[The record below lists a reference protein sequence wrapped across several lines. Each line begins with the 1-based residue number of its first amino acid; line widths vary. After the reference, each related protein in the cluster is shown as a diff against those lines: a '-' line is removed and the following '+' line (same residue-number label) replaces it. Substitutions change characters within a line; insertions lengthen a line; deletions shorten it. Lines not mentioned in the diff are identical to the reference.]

1 MSPPG
6 DADQE
11 RTADRNVGRKMD
23 SDVSTMSSILGDMY
37 RGELDRETT
46 WRSRLDQT
54 TTWSVTLMAAI
65 LTWAFSSADNPHYII
80 LIGVLAVTMFLS
92 IEVRRYRHYDVYR
105 SRVRL
110 IQENLLTSVL
120 DPNTEIEHENWR
132 TNLSE
137 DYRTP
142 RLKITVFEALSNRLR
157 RVYLSLLTLLVF
169 AWMFR
174 ITAFAS
180 TEQWLETASIAAVP
194 GIVTVASVAL
204 FYGAMATIAFWP
216 RDREAMGELRK
227 GETGEW
233 KRDT

>member
-1 MSPPG
+1 MTPPN
-6 DADQE
+6 DTDHDQ
-11 RTADRNVGRKMD
+11 TIDRNVGKKMD
-23 SDVSTMSSILGDMY
+23 SDVSTMSSILGHIY

-65 LTWAFSSADNPHYII
+65 LTWAFSSPDNPHQII

-120 DPNTEIEHENWR
+120 DPTTETEHENWR
-132 TNLSE
+132 SNLSE

-142 RLKITVFEALSNRLR
+142 RLKVTIFEALSNRLR
-157 RVYLSLLTLLVF
+157 RIYLSLLSLLVF
-169 AWMFR
+169 AWVFR

-180 TEQWLETASIAAVP
+180 AEQWVETASIAALP
-194 GIVTVASVAL
+194 GVVTVAAVAL
-204 FYGAMATIAFWP
+204 FYAAMVAIAFWP
-216 RDREAMGELRK
+216 RDREAMEELRSGK
-227 GETGEW
+227 TGEW